1 MRHGGNMMFIFH
13 FFVVKFAFY
22 YLEAEQKDR
31 SYHVSLNSFDYYVI
45 L

>member
-1 MRHGGNMMFIFH
+1 MVIMMCIFH

-31 SYHVSLNSFDYYVI
+31 SYLVSSYI
-45 L
+45 LIML